1 MYVYLWMIHVD
12 VWQKTTK
19 FCKAIILQLKI
30 NENMKKMKIENKT
43 KHSNHSCLQRYIKT
57 GGRLEVIHVCSLPTL
72 I

>member
-1 MYVYLWMIHVD
+1 
-12 VWQKTTK
+12 
-19 FCKAIILQLKI
+19 
-30 NENMKKMKIENKT
+30 MKKMKIENKT